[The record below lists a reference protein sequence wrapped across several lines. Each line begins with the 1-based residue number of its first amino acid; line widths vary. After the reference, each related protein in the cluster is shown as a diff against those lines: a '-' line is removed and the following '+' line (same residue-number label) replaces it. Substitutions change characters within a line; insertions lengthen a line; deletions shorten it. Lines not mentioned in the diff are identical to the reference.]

1 MAIVYLKENYPV
13 IIYLLTLFT
22 LASCANN
29 SFQNSKETV
38 AVRSNFKE
46 ANRGYKSNIVNDKY

>member
-13 IIYLLTLFT
+13 VIYLLTLFT
-22 LASCANN
+22 LANCANN

-38 AVRSNFKE
+38 AVRTHFKE
-46 ANRGYKSNIVNDKY
+46 TNRGYRSNIVNDRY